1 MRKNEIHNKTGFQI
15 PAGYFDQLT
24 DRVLENVEV
33 KADQIP
39 TGFKVPEDYFEHL
52 ENKLM
57 SHLEQETKVV
67 SLLQSQSGNSRKWL
81 YPLLAVA
88 AVFIGIMAINGM
100 FTTSQ
105 NDIVTFA
112 DVEDQEI
119 VEYLAQSNF
128 LQDEESIEIL
138 FADNSVLSN
147 IKIEQEIT
155 DNELLDYL
163 MEDSSLDQ
171 MLLE

>member
-1 MRKNEIHNKTGFQI
+1 MRKNDIHNKAGFQI
-15 PAGYFDQLT
+15 PDGYLEQLT

-33 KADQIP
+33 KESNNHA
-39 TGFKVPEDYFEHL
+39 GFKVPEDYFEKL
-52 ENKLM
+52 EDKLM
-57 SHLEQETKVV
+57 SHLEEEPKVIPLNQTDL
-67 SLLQSQSGNSRKWL
+67 SSSKKWS

-88 AVFIGIMAINGM
+88 AVFIGVIALNGM
-100 FTTSQ
+100 FTSSQ
-105 NDIVTFA
+105 SNMVTFA

-119 VEYLAQSNF
+119 IEYLAQSNF

-138 FADNSVLSN
+138 FADNSVLSD

-163 MEDSSLDQ
+163 MEDGSLDQ
-171 MLLE
+171 ILTE